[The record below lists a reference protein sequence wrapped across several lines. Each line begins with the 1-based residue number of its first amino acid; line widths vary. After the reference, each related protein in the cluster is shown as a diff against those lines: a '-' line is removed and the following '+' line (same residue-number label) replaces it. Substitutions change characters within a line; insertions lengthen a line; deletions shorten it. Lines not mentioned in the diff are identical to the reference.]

1 MAMISRLDK
10 VIKGKIACAK
20 RFVVYGPEGVG
31 KSSLAAD
38 SPSPIFFDVDD
49 GSAGIDVPRYKFR
62 DEPSGYVPLTYEEV
76 LSAIEDLNENPHSY
90 QTLVID
96 TADRLESLL
105 WRFVV
110 QHESGRKSAMNKG
123 GVSFESVLDL
133 GYGNGFSLAV
143 EEWRRLTKK
152 LDELRMKRNMAIVI
166 LAHAQIRTFKNPL
179 GEDYDQYSLRV
190 HEKAGAYLREWADV
204 TGFACYEETSGKL
217 KGDED
222 GRAKGYSTGRRLLKL
237 AKTAT
242 YFAKTRLAL
251 PDQVELEP
259 AHPWA
264 PLAAAVVDSYAH
276 TPVTLAAA
284 IEVELIRLGD
294 EDVATKARVHVSK
307 GLADNDKGALSRVLN
322 RLKSLKPKEGKEE
335 GQ

>member
-1 MAMISRLDK
+1 MAMVSRLDK

-20 RFVVYGPEGVG
+20 RFVIYGPEGVG

-38 SPSPIFFDVDD
+38 APSPIFFDVDD

-62 DEPSGYVPLTYEEV
+62 DDANGYVPLTYEEI
-76 LSAIEDLNENPHSY
+76 LSAIEDLTENPHDY
-90 QTLVID
+90 QTLAVD

-105 WRFVV
+105 WHYVV

-123 GVSFESVLDL
+123 GVTFESVLDL
-133 GYGNGFSLAV
+133 GYGNGFALAV
-143 EEWRRLTKK
+143 EEWRRLAKK
-152 LDELRMKRNMAIVI
+152 LDELRMKRNMAIVV

-204 TGFACYEETSGKL
+204 TGFACYEETAGKL

-264 PLAAAVVDSYAH
+264 PLAAAVVDSDAH

-284 IEVELIRLGD
+284 IEVELARLGD
-294 EDVATKARVHVSK
+294 EDVAAKARVYVTK
-307 GLADNDKGALSRVLN
+307 GLAYNDKGALSRVLN
-322 RLKSLKPKEGKEE
+322 RLRSLKPKEGKEE